1 LAVAFVTRL
10 EIIFHDFLVL
20 FFFFL
25 LARCFTCII
34 HEYLGFTFVVN
45 DIFLISQYNISKALR
60 GATLSTQRAYKGGL
74 GEIGEEREKIKKLTT
89 HGAI

>member
-1 LAVAFVTRL
+1 M
-10 EIIFHDFLVL
+10 IFLF

-60 GATLSTQRAYKGGL
+60 GATLSTQRAYKGD
-74 GEIGEEREKIKKLTT
+74 
-89 HGAI
+89 